1 MVDFPFGPCA
11 TVHPNA
17 AIFHPIFVLD
27 FIDSGKDGIETNFVS
42 SVRVGQIAGNENL
55 MGFYRFDQIFYNLY
69 IGFGEIAFFNG
80 SGLIERQV
88 EEVYVL
94 RFNTDI
100 VTCRTC
106 LALTNHRLD
115 ETNIGRIGFPVF
127 LLTDEFMYLVAF
139 LQKLGS
145 IEFEFLGNVVDQHDV
160 THHIFVTHSDITRSF
175 VCHVYIVFLV
185 GQSFECAAH
194 RNHIVIGVRTEY
206 DHSFGIRFG
215 TLRTECIVGVGF
227 SSGPTG
233 NRVL

>member
-1 MVDFPFGPCA
+1 
-11 TVHPNA
+11 
-17 AIFHPIFVLD
+17 
-27 FIDSGKDGIETNFVS
+27 
-42 SVRVGQIAGNENL
+42 

-139 LQKLGS
+139 LQKL
-145 IEFEFLGNVVDQHDV
+145 
-160 THHIFVTHSDITRSF
+160 R
-175 VCHVYIVFLV
+175 
-185 GQSFECAAH
+185 
-194 RNHIVIGVRTEY
+194 EY
-206 DHSFGIRFG
+206 RI
-215 TLRTECIVGVGF
+215 
-227 SSGPTG
+227 
-233 NRVL
+233 